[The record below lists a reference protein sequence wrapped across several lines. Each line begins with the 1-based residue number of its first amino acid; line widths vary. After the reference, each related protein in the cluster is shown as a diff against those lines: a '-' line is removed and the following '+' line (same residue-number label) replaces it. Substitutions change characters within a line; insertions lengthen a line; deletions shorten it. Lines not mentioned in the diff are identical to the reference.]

1 MMEVDQ
7 GHLLLAILQQK
18 DSLKDT
24 SYFGLS
30 WCGPQPARDEVLSRL
45 LKGNFKEDEETTNPC
60 TLEPALVESL
70 CEGLSLDWCSRSQT
84 FHMVCQGVQPPSGL
98 ASCQTQGVVLP
109 LRTSR
114 NVLCHFHTQT
124 DPRGIQW
131 DQSMVRQVRHPDDTP
146 SPEAESRWTGTCHS
160 DCHWVESAEH
170 YSEHHKTTHKT
181 MFRALSRAYSRALSR
196 AYLTVYLS
204 ASGSFPPRPSMR
216 HTLRQ
221 TMRH

>member
-1 MMEVDQ
+1 MLLLTYYPSKSASPTTEENTQTTFKSMMEVDQ

-45 LKGNFKEDEETTNPC
+45 LKGNFKADEETTNPC

-98 ASCQTQGVVLP
+98 ASCQTQGA
-109 LRTSR
+109 RCRMGTR
-114 NVLCHFHTQT
+114 AE
-124 DPRGIQW
+124 
-131 DQSMVRQVRHPDDTP
+131 RH
-146 SPEAESRWTGTCHS
+146 
-160 DCHWVESAEH
+160 
-170 YSEHHKTTHKT
+170 
-181 MFRALSRAYSRALSR
+181 
-196 AYLTVYLS
+196 
-204 ASGSFPPRPSMR
+204 
-216 HTLRQ
+216 
-221 TMRH
+221 